1 MRRPWAPVIWN
12 GGCVVIHIEGL
23 TKRYGERRVLD
34 GVDWVQSAGE
44 TTVLFGGSGCGKSTL
59 LRCLNQLE
67 RADSGRI
74 RIADHEIDPR
84 RTPSADV
91 LRRLRCGV
99 GMVFQ
104 QFHLFQHRTA
114 LENVMEGPRHVLGR
128 PQAEVRQEA
137 VELLAKVGLDGHQDQ
152 FPHQLSG
159 GQQQRV
165 AIARALAMK
174 PKVLLLDEPTSA
186 LDPQLREEVRRVLR
200 GLAEEGMTMLVVTH
214 DLRLAGQI
222 ADRAAF
228 LDDGRILES
237 GPAEQVFRNPVHERT
252 RWFLDEVQG

>member
-1 MRRPWAPVIWN
+1 M
-12 GGCVVIHIEGL
+12 IHIEGL
-23 TKRYGERRVLD
+23 TKQYGERRVLD
-34 GVDWVQSAGE
+34 GVDWVQSARE

-67 RADSGRI
+67 RADAGRI
-74 RIADHEIDPR
+74 RIAGHDINPAQAPATE
-84 RTPSADV
+84 A

-104 QFHLFQHRTA
+104 QFHLFSHRTA
-114 LENVMEGPRHVLGR
+114 LENVMEGPLHVLGR
-128 PQAEVRQEA
+128 LQSEVRHEA
-137 VELLAKVGLDGHQDQ
+137 LDLLSRVGLEGHADHL
-152 FPHQLSG
+152 PHQLSG

-174 PKVLLLDEPTSA
+174 PQVLLLDEPTSA

-214 DLRLAGQI
+214 DLRLARQI

-228 LDDGRILES
+228 LDGGRILES
-237 GPAEQVFRNPVHERT
+237 GPAEQVFGNPVQERT
-252 RWFLDEVQG
+252 RRFLDEVHS

>member
-1 MRRPWAPVIWN
+1 M
-12 GGCVVIHIEGL
+12 IHVEGL
-23 TKRYGERRVLD
+23 TKRYAGRLVLD

-44 TTVLFGGSGCGKSTL
+44 TSVLFGGSGCGKSTL
-59 LRCLNQLE
+59 LRCLNLLE

-74 RIADHEIDPR
+74 RIGDHEINASP
-84 RTPSADV
+84 TPSADV
-91 LRRLRCGV
+91 QRRLRCGV

-114 LENVMEGPRHVLGR
+114 LENVMEGPRYVLGR
-128 PQAEVRQEA
+128 PFAEARLEA
-137 VELLAKVGLDGHQDQ
+137 IELLAKVGLEGHQDQ
-152 FPHQLSG
+152 LPHQLSG

-165 AIARALAMK
+165 AIARALAMR

-200 GLAEEGMTMLVVTH
+200 NLSEEGMTMLVVTH
-214 DLRLAGQI
+214 DLRLARQI

-228 LDDGRILES
+228 LDGGRIVES
-237 GPAEQVFRNPVHERT
+237 GPAEAVFSNPVHERT
-252 RWFLDEVQG
+252 RWFLNEVQG

>member
-1 MRRPWAPVIWN
+1 M
-12 GGCVVIHIEGL
+12 IHIEGL
-23 TKRYGERRVLD
+23 TKQYGERRVLD

-67 RADSGRI
+67 RADAGRI
-74 RIADHEIDPR
+74 RIAGHDINPAQAPAAGALH
-84 RTPSADV
+84 
-91 LRRLRCGV
+91 RLRCGV

-104 QFHLFQHRTA
+104 QFHLFSHRTA
-114 LENVMEGPRHVLGR
+114 LENVMEGPLHVLGR
-128 PQAEVRQEA
+128 IQAEVRHEA
-137 VELLAKVGLDGHQDQ
+137 LDLLSRVGLGGHADQ
-152 FPHQLSG
+152 LPHQLSG

-174 PKVLLLDEPTSA
+174 PQVLLLDEPTSA

-214 DLRLAGQI
+214 DLRLARQI

-228 LDDGRILES
+228 LDGGRILES
-237 GPAEQVFRNPVHERT
+237 GPAEQVFGNPVHERT
-252 RWFLDEVQG
+252 RRFLDEVHS

>member
-1 MRRPWAPVIWN
+1 
-12 GGCVVIHIEGL
+12 
-23 TKRYGERRVLD
+23 
-34 GVDWVQSAGE
+34 VQSAGE
-44 TTVLFGGSGCGKSTL
+44 TAVLFGGSGCGKSTL

-67 RADSGRI
+67 RADAGRI
-74 RIADHEIDPR
+74 RIAGHDIDPAEE
-84 RTPSADV
+84 PPVEA

-104 QFHLFQHRTA
+104 QFHLFSHRTA
-114 LENVMEGPRHVLGR
+114 LENVMEGPLHVLGR
-128 PQAEVRQEA
+128 LHGEVRQEA
-137 VELLAKVGLDGHQDQ
+137 LDLLSKVGLEGHADQ

-174 PKVLLLDEPTSA
+174 PQVLLLDEPTSA

-214 DLRLAGQI
+214 DLRLARQI

-228 LDDGRILES
+228 LDGGRILES
-237 GPAEQVFRNPVHERT
+237 GPAEQVFGNPVQERT
-252 RWFLDEVQG
+252 RRFLEEVRS

>member
-1 MRRPWAPVIWN
+1 M
-12 GGCVVIHIEGL
+12 IHIEGL
-23 TKRYGERRVLD
+23 TKQYGERRVLD

-67 RADSGRI
+67 RADAGRI
-74 RIADHEIDPR
+74 RIGDHDINPAQPPAAQ
-84 RTPSADV
+84 T
-91 LRRLRCGV
+91 LHRLRCGV

-104 QFHLFQHRTA
+104 QFHLFSHRTA
-114 LENVMEGPRHVLGR
+114 LENVMEGPLHVLGR
-128 PQAEVRQEA
+128 IQAEVRHEA
-137 VELLAKVGLDGHQDQ
+137 LDLLSRVGLGGHADQ
-152 FPHQLSG
+152 LPHQLSG

-174 PKVLLLDEPTSA
+174 PQVLLLDEPTSA

-214 DLRLAGQI
+214 DLRLARQI

-228 LDDGRILES
+228 LDGGRILES
-237 GPAEQVFRNPVHERT
+237 GPAEQVFGNPAHERT
-252 RWFLDEVQG
+252 RRFLDEVHS

>member
-1 MRRPWAPVIWN
+1 
-12 GGCVVIHIEGL
+12 VIHIEGL

-34 GVDWVQSAGE
+34 GVDWVQAAGE

-67 RADSGRI
+67 RADAGRI
-74 RIADHEIDPR
+74 RIAGHDIDPAQA
-84 RTPSADV
+84 PAADV

-104 QFHLFQHRTA
+104 QFHLFSHRTA
-114 LENVMEGPRHVLGR
+114 LENVMEGPLHVLGR
-128 PQAEVRQEA
+128 LQGEVRQEA
-137 VELLAKVGLDGHQDQ
+137 LDLLSRVGLEGHADQ

-174 PKVLLLDEPTSA
+174 PQVLLLDEPTSA

-214 DLRLAGQI
+214 DLRLARQI

-228 LDDGRILES
+228 LDGGRILES
-237 GPAEQVFRNPVHERT
+237 GPAEQVFGNPVHERT
-252 RWFLDEVQG
+252 QQFLEEVHS